1 MHRAENCCSRLPGPR
16 ATFRIHRRGSISLA
30 PHVHTRAG
38 VSGNSLA
45 WHPARLMHVR
55 PHWPSVRRPG
65 RCATKHSFSWLLR
78 FAASIERRQAAE
90 RGENYAAREQSRH
103 CHRRGAW
110 HGRGR
115 GTLFAREG
123 AKVVV
128 ADVLGAQAETVAA
141 DIRASG
147 GNATAATI
155 DVTSE
160 PAWVALI
167 ENTVARFGC
176 LDILVNNAGIS
187 GSSVGDPDGL
197 EGWQRIIAVNQT
209 SVFLGTKL
217 AAEEMAKT
225 GGGSIVN
232 ISSIMGFV
240 GGPSGH
246 PAYSASKG
254 AVRIYTKSAAVRY
267 GPLGIRV
274 NSVHPGYMPPMLNAT
289 NANERADKIAL
300 TPLRRLGEPIE
311 VAYGVLFLASDE
323 ASFVTGTELVID
335 GGFIAQ

>member
-1 MHRAENCCSRLPGPR
+1 MRLKNKVAIVTGGAHGMGEAE
-16 ATFRIHRRGSISLA
+16 
-30 PHVHTRAG
+30 
-38 VSGNSLA
+38 
-45 WHPARLMHVR
+45 ARL
-55 PHWPSVRRPG
+55 
-65 RCATKHSFSWLLR
+65 
-78 FAASIERRQAAE
+78 FAQ
-90 RGENYAAREQSRH
+90 
-103 CHRRGAW
+103 
-110 HGRGR
+110 
-115 GTLFAREG
+115 EG

-128 ADVLGAQAETVAA
+128 ADILASEAEAVAA
-141 DIRASG
+141 DIRRRNGDAI
-147 GNATAATI
+147 TAAI
-155 DVTSE
+155 DVTNE
-160 PAWVALI
+160 AQWQALI
-167 ENTVARFGC
+167 DKTLVSYGR

-187 GSSVGDPDGL
+187 GSAVGDPDGL
-197 EGWQRIIAVNQT
+197 AGWDRIIAVNQT

-217 AAEEMAKT
+217 AAQQMAKS

-240 GGPSGH
+240 GGAGGH

-267 GPLGIRV
+267 GPQGVRV

-289 NANERADKIAL
+289 NAGERADKIAL

>member
-1 MHRAENCCSRLPGPR
+1 MRLDGKVAIVTGAAHGMGEAE
-16 ATFRIHRRGSISLA
+16 
-30 PHVHTRAG
+30 
-38 VSGNSLA
+38 
-45 WHPARLMHVR
+45 ARL
-55 PHWPSVRRPG
+55 
-65 RCATKHSFSWLLR
+65 
-78 FAASIERRQAAE
+78 FAK
-90 RGENYAAREQSRH
+90 
-103 CHRRGAW
+103 
-110 HGRGR
+110 
-115 GTLFAREG
+115 EG
-123 AKVVV
+123 ARVVV
-128 ADVLGAQAETVAA
+128 ADVLGKEAEAVAA

-147 GNATAATI
+147 GNAIAATI

-160 PAWVALI
+160 PEWVALI
-167 ENTVARFGC
+167 TKTLASYGRI
-176 LDILVNNAGIS
+176 DILVNNAGIS

-197 EGWQRIIAVNQT
+197 EGWQRVIAVNQT

-217 AAEEMAKT
+217 AAEQMAKT

-267 GPLGIRV
+267 GPLGVRV

-289 NANERADKIAL
+289 NANERGEKIAA
-300 TPLRRLGEPIE
+300 TPLRRLGELIE

-335 GGFIAQ
+335 GGYIAQ

>member
-1 MHRAENCCSRLPGPR
+1 MSSPV
-16 ATFRIHRRGSISLA
+16 TQRRSPA
-30 PHVHTRAG
+30 PSA
-38 VSGNSLA
+38 
-45 WHPARLMHVR
+45 P
-55 PHWPSVRRPG
+55 
-65 RCATKHSFSWLLR
+65 K
-78 FAASIERRQAAE
+78 
-90 RGENYAAREQSRH
+90 AAR
-103 CHRRGAW
+103 
-110 HGRGR
+110 
-115 GTLFAREG
+115 
-123 AKVVV
+123 
-128 ADVLGAQAETVAA
+128 
-141 DIRASG
+141 
-147 GNATAATI
+147 ATAAKI

-160 PAWVALI
+160 AEWVGLI
-167 ENTVARFGC
+167 AKKLATYAR

-197 EGWQRIIAVNQT
+197 EGWHRIIAVNQT

-217 AAEEMAKT
+217 AAEQMAKT

-240 GGPSGH
+240 GDAGGH

-311 VAYGVLFLASDE
+311 VAYGVLFLASEE

-335 GGFIAQ
+335 GGYIAQ